1 MRRALTLAFLEL
13 RTAWRRPSLWMFLAI
28 LLLLN
33 LGFSAGQVT
42 IGAGSRVAGGER
54 AFLNSEFNLAFMD
67 MLVFAL
73 FWVFFVCTAFGNAP
87 TEDDALRVI
96 PIVGSTGLTPRE
108 YVVGRWLGVAS
119 TYLVLVSANLLLQ
132 VLFFEFYPVEEPE
145 KVRGAFDLMHYLRPM
160 LLFVAL
166 PALSLGAV
174 AFAIGALTRQAVLVF
189 ALPVAILLGSIF
201 FLWDFAPS
209 WLPAWADR
217 ALQAVDIAGF
227 RWLNETYLKVD
238 RGVAFY
244 NTQPL
249 ALDGL
254 MIAQRSG
261 LVVVGAAALLV
272 AARREARRWR
282 SPYPL
287 TAARIAAVLDAA
299 ARTVVMAPPPGVD
312 RVPLASLGMVQ
323 RTGTLRSAALA
334 ALQAFRAEAREL
346 RRSPGLWIFVPLI
359 ALQCAGFV
367 FVPGPF
373 DTPNLVSAGNFA
385 AESYNTVTLFSLLMV
400 LYYFTESLARDDRVR
415 IGAIVG
421 ASPAPTGALVL
432 GRMLACALT
441 VVLTVLGAVWITV
454 AIATLV
460 QAVQTGILLPPT
472 PLPFL
477 LAWGALLSATLFAWM
492 CFLTLAWSLFR
503 NRYAS
508 YLAGIGAL
516 VLTGWCVTRGWMN
529 WVFNWHLWG
538 GMRWT
543 DFEVLPLDRGA
554 LLLNRVFWVLVG
566 LVMLHAALEWWRR
579 RTPDAQGITSRLQW
593 SLAWRRA
600 ARLLVFGAPAVA
612 CGTALAMMVRQGP
625 AGGPTERLQRD
636 YFVANDRTWRDA
648 PQPLITGAALDLTVD
663 PEAGTIAVDGT
674 YVLTNRTDVP
684 MRQFAITP
692 NTTFTGLEFT
702 FEGEAWDA
710 AKAAKERKLS
720 PWAQRVA
727 NSAGLW
733 VFTPKEPIAPG
744 ASVELGF
751 THVAPGRGTQK
762 NPAGAGEFILRSAV
776 LLNSFGPSF
785 LPMVGF
791 VDGVGQDPQRTP
803 EPKRPGPDDWKKVT
817 KTAFG
822 TGGETTMKAVVRVPA
837 EFRANMPGVCTA
849 DTVAGGVRTMRWES
863 DHPIMAINLAA
874 GRWEE
879 SRGRSTVIWHLPQHG
894 FNVPVMLEALD
905 GAHEW
910 YSRWF
915 WPYPWKELRISE
927 FPALADYAQGF
938 PTNIVFSEGIGFMS
952 KPTPEQDTPFM
963 VTAHEAAHQWWG
975 NILRP
980 GDGPGGNIL
989 SEGMAH
995 WSTARL
1001 TRQLRGERARM
1012 AFMRQIEFGY
1022 GNERSAD
1029 DELPMVEIDG
1039 SRNGDG
1045 TVTYDKG
1052 GWVFWMLMEHLGE
1065 ERMDAGVRAFI
1076 ERFLQGPDFPLL
1088 QDFVEAMR
1096 PHAPDAAA
1104 YDAFVKQW
1112 FFDVVVPEFK
1122 IESATT
1128 TAPTAQGGAW
1138 RTVLSVRNAGT
1149 GTVPLEVAVTNGEDR
1164 WPETSVTRTPEERAA
1179 AARQR
1184 PEYLDARSQRT
1195 IGPGET
1201 VELTIESAFRPEKAI
1216 IDPDVRTLM
1225 LNRKGAE
1232 TTVRSSETTAAA
1244 TP

>member
-1 MRRALTLAFLEL
+1 MQRALTLASLEL
-13 RTAWRRPSLWMFLAI
+13 RSAWRRPSVWMLIVI
-28 LLLLN
+28 LLFLN
-33 LGFSAGQVT
+33 WGFSAGSVT

-96 PIVGSTGLTPRE
+96 PIIGSTGLTPRE
-108 YVVGRWLGVAS
+108 YVVGRWLGVAL
-119 TYLVLVSANLLLQ
+119 TYLAIVVVNAILQ
-132 VLFFEFYPVEEPE
+132 MAFFEFYPVEEPE
-145 KVRGAFDLMHYLRPM
+145 RVRGAFAIANYLRPM
-160 LLFVAL
+160 LLFTVL
-166 PALSLGAV
+166 PMLSLGAF
-174 AFAIGALTRQAVLVF
+174 AFALGALTRQAVVVF
-189 ALPVAILLGSIF
+189 ALPVALLLGSVF

-209 WLPAWADR
+209 WLPSWADR
-217 ALQAVDIAGF
+217 SLQAVDIAGF

-261 LVVVGAAALLV
+261 LVVVGAAALMI
-272 AARREARRWR
+272 AAQREQRRWR
-282 SPYPL
+282 APY
-287 TAARIAAVLDAA
+287 AIAA
-299 ARTVVMAPPPGVD
+299 ARVGDVIAAAESARIPPAPPLEH
-312 RVPLASLGMVQ
+312 RAIAALGMRQ
-323 RTGTLRSAALA
+323 RAVGPGAAVA
-334 ALQAFRAEAREL
+334 AAVTAFRAEAREL

-359 ALQCAGFV
+359 VLQCVGFV
-367 FVPGPF
+367 FRPGPF
-373 DTPNLVSAGNFA
+373 DTPSLVSAGTFA
-385 AESYNTVTLFSLLMV
+385 ADSYNTVTLLSLFMV

-415 IGAIVG
+415 IGAIVS
-421 ASPAPTGALVL
+421 ACPAFTLSLVV
-432 GRMLACALT
+432 GKMLACAMT
-441 VVLTVLGAVWITV
+441 VVLTVLGAVWASMAV
-454 AIATLV
+454 ATLV
-460 QAVQTGILLPPT
+460 QAGETGILLPPSL
-472 PLPFL
+472 LPFV

-492 CFLTLAWSLFR
+492 CFLALAWSLFR

-516 VLTGWCVTRGWMN
+516 VVTGWCVTRGWMN
-529 WVFNWHLWG
+529 WVFNWHLWN
-538 GMRWT
+538 GMIWT
-543 DFEVLPLDRGA
+543 DFQLLPLDRTA
-554 LLLNRVFWVLVG
+554 LLLNRALWILVG
-566 LVMLHAALEWWRR
+566 LVMLHAAVEWWRR
-579 RTPDAQGITSRLQW
+579 RAPDAQGISSRLQW
-593 SLAWRRA
+593 SVAWRRV
-600 ARLLVFGAPAVA
+600 ARLMVFGVPAIVCA
-612 CGTALAMMVRQGP
+612 TTLALMVRAGDG
-625 AGGPTERLQRD
+625 GGPELRRQRD
-636 YFVANDRTWRDA
+636 YFVANERTWRDV
-648 PQPLITGAALDLTVD
+648 PQPLITVAELELDVD
-663 PEAGTIAVDGT
+663 PDAGSIAVAGT
-674 YVLTNRTDVP
+674 YVLTNRTDAP

-702 FEGEAWDA
+702 FEGEAWTDESVA
-710 AKAAKERKLS
+710 AARRLS

-727 NSAGLW
+727 NRSGLW
-733 VFTPKEPIAPG
+733 VFTPREPLAPG

-751 THVAPGRGTQK
+751 RHVAPGRTTPA
-762 NPAGAGEFILRSAV
+762 NPGGAGEFIIRSAV

-863 DHPIMAINLAA
+863 DHPIMAVNLAA

-879 SRGRSTVIWHLPQHG
+879 SRGKTTAIWHLPQHG

-910 YSRWF
+910 YSTWF

-927 FPALADYAQGF
+927 FPALAGYAQGF

-1001 TRQLRGERARM
+1001 IRQLRGERARM
-1012 AFMRQIEFGY
+1012 AFMRQIEFIY
-1022 GNERSAD
+1022 GNSRSAD

-1052 GWVFWMLMEHLGE
+1052 GWVFWMLMEHLGA

-1076 ERFLQGPDFPLL
+1076 EKFLQGPDFPLL

-1104 YDAFVKQW
+1104 YDAFAKQW

-1122 IESATT
+1122 VESAVT
-1128 TAPTAQGGAW
+1128 TAPTTEGGPW

-1232 TTVRSSETTAAA
+1232 TTVRSTETTAAA
-1244 TP
+1244 AP